1 MPKKHYNKEFIE
13 KAVALALSSEK
24 SMAQTADELGI
35 KQTTLYSWVK
45 KAESTAENSES
56 ATSKDV
62 LDELKRLKKELAQVK
77 EERDILK
84 KATAYFAKES
94 R

>member
-1 MPKKHYNKEFIE
+1 MSKKHYTKEFIE
-13 KAVALALSSEK
+13 KAVALALRSDK
-24 SMAQTADELGI
+24 STCQTARDLGV
-35 KQTTLYSWVK
+35 KESTLYSWVA
-45 KAESTAENSES
+45 KAESVAQSSDASQDKTIYEEM
-56 ATSKDV
+56 
-62 LDELKRLKKELAQVK
+62 KRLKKELAQVK